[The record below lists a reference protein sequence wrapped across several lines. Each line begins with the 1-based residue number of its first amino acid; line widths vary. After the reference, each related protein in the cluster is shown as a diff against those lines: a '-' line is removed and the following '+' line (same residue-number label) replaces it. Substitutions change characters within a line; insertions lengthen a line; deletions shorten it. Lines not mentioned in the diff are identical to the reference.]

1 MVSSITQRNGKK
13 ILKES
18 IDYIKILIM
27 FKLKIANWRKTFMED
42 RVKRN
47 LY

>member
-1 MVSSITQRNGKK
+1 MVSSVMQRNGRK

-27 FKLKIANWRKTFMED
+27 FMLKIANWRKTIMEA

-47 LY
+47 L